1 MDVSLSA
8 GGVEDVQDV
17 SISTAEVASG
27 KANASWK
34 GKAKT
39 GGKGKVIDALFE
51 SMMNSIL

>member
-27 KANASWK
+27 KAKASGK
-34 GKAKT
+34 GKAKA

-51 SMMNSIL
+51 SMMNSVL

>member
-27 KANASWK
+27 KAKASGK
-34 GKAKT
+34 GKAKA
-39 GGKGKVIDALFE
+39 GGKVKATE
-51 SMMNSIL
+51 SLEKKTVR